1 MWEEIASRI
10 VQAGGPQVDHSSVRG
25 LGGGCINRAHALGS
39 RERACFVKFNKAD
52 ALDMFEAEEAALRE
66 MAATQSIRV
75 PHPWCTGVVKGQA
88 FIALEYLEMGG
99 RGSARTMGEQLARMH
114 QHKAERFGWHRD
126 NTIGSTPQINTQESD
141 WLTFYREH
149 RLRYQLELAAREGTR
164 FRQAEALLECL
175 PKFFEDYMPEP
186 SLVHGDLWG
195 GNASFTSK
203 GEPVLFD
210 PATYYGDRETDIAF
224 TELFGGFGAG
234 FYEGYQAVWPLDK
247 GYQRRKDLY
256 NLYHLLNHHNLFGG
270 GYGHSAQQVIERLLR
285 D

>member
-1 MWEEIASRI
+1 M
-10 VQAGGPQVDHSSVRG
+10 
-25 LGGGCINRAHALGS
+25 
-39 RERACFVKFNKAD
+39 KFNKAD